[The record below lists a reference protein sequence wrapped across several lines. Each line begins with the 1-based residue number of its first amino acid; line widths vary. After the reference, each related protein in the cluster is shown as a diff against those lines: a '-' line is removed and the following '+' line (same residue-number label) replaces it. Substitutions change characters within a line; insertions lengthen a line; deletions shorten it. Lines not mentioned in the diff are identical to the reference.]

1 MLRQWSYIFLAL
13 THRFIHALTVLALPG
28 EAGTAAAGLLLAEVA
43 PKLNPEP
50 PAPPNPIVAV
60 VVAAGLGAAN
70 ENPDAAAGLALVVAV
85 VAMVLP
91 AVLPP
96 ENKLLGVPLLMP
108 NKEPESLAGVAVDVV
123 VVVVLATVPVA
134 MLVVPKVMGELD
146 MGCEK
151 P

>member
-1 MLRQWSYIFLAL
+1 M
-13 THRFIHALTVLALPG
+13 
-28 EAGTAAAGLLLAEVA
+28 
-43 PKLNPEP
+43 
-50 PAPPNPIVAV
+50 VAV

-146 MGCEK
+146 MVCKK